1 MPTKAATNRGMT
13 LLEVILSL
21 AILASLMMA
30 VSLLLRNATEMKT
43 GIAQVANVNHRLQLA
58 MSKITNDIE
67 HAFMTQK
74 DDLDRRT
81 KAIFAVQ
88 KNSDSDQL
96 SLVAFTHR
104 STTKNSKESDLT
116 YIYYKVARDDEGN
129 SQLTH
134 LWRGA
139 SVRVPESFREPPPL
153 QIIAKGIKSIKILPW
168 DGERWVQER
177 WDSSRRDYR
186 NKLPHMVRIEL
197 EAYENLEDDA
207 EAMETPTIK
216 LQTIVFNHFATNFAQ
231 VKSITA
237 PIKWY

>member
-1 MPTKAATNRGMT
+1 MPRKVAANRGMT

-58 MSKITNDIE
+58 MSKITNDLE

-74 DDLDRRT
+74 ADLDRRT
-81 KAIFAVQ
+81 KSIFTVK

-116 YIYYKVARDDEGN
+116 YIHYKVARGDDG
-129 SQLTH
+129 QTTH
-134 LWRGA
+134 LWRGE
-139 SVRVPESFREPPPL
+139 SVRVPESFRETPPS
-153 QIIAKGIKSIKILPW
+153 QVIAKGIKSFRILPW

-186 NKLPHMVRIEL
+186 NKLPHMVRVEL
-197 EAYENLEDDA
+197 EAYENLEEQEMMD
-207 EAMETPTIK
+207 MPVIK
-216 LQTIVFNHFATNFAQ
+216 LQTVVFNHFATNFTQ

-237 PIKWY
+237 PIRWY